1 MPDSPAARETSGGVT
16 LTPVEREICFHV
28 GFRKAASSMLQMSF
42 FSQHSQI
49 SNVGKGVPTRSR
61 PFYEYLMWTQYA
73 DYDPEEALRLWQ
85 ETVEPFIQDR
95 PSVVFSHE
103 HIAALIGVDQT
114 LVAHRLKEIFP
125 NGKIFL
131 VIRNQFSLLASY
143 HTHDI
148 VTKRYSGSFEQWIT
162 SQFKDCHNNPVS
174 NARFFEIID
183 LYDRLFGAERVCA
196 LPFEILNRSPGDFA
210 ARLSKFLGVDAD
222 ESVRLI
228 TYSEKIKVRA
238 SRWTIMKQNRP
249 WLDKLD
255 RSLRPFVP
263 TPVFGMVKSVSRL
276 GRRSE
281 PDVSGETEERLH
293 AYYQVGNR
301 RLAERLDLPLERYG
315 YPT

>member
-1 MPDSPAARETSGGVT
+1 
-16 LTPVEREICFHV
+16 
-28 GFRKAASSMLQMSF
+28 MLQLSF

-61 PFYEYLMWTQYA
+61 PFYEYLMWTPYA

-125 NGKIFL
+125 NGKILL

-143 HTHDI
+143 YTHDI
-148 VTKRYSGSFEQWIT
+148 VTERYSGSFEQWIT

-174 NARFFEIID
+174 NAQFFEIID
-183 LYDRLFGAERVCA
+183 LYDRLFGDDRVCA
-196 LPFEILNRSPGDFA
+196 LPFEILARSPGDFA
-210 ARLSKFLGVDAD
+210 ARLCAYLGVDSN
-222 ESVRLI
+222 EGIGLI
-228 TYSEKIKVRA
+228 THSSIVKPRQ
-238 SRWTIMKQNRP
+238 SRWTVMKQNSP
-249 WLDKLD
+249 WLAKLD

-263 TPVFGMVKSVSRL
+263 APVFGMVKGVSRL
-276 GRRSE
+276 GRPSE
-281 PDVSGETEERLH
+281 PDVSGETEEQLR
-293 AYYQVGNR
+293 AYYQDSNR

-315 YPT
+315 YPI